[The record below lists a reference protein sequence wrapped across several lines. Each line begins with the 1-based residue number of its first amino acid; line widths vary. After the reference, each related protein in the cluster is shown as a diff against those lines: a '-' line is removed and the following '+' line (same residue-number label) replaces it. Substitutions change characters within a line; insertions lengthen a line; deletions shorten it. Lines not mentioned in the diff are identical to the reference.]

1 MVDYIHHAVGTDDC
15 YSKSTCASVHTLC
28 VFVSSLQSLIME
40 AFALPHCMCP
50 GNFEEQISHIS
61 RTRLQLQN
69 LWHAVSKIWRTMG
82 YIVRKIIYV
91 YSHLM
96 LLLLDG

>member
-40 AFALPHCMCP
+40 AFVLPHCMCP
-50 GNFEEQISHIS
+50 ANFEEQIFHIS
-61 RTRLQLQN
+61 RIRLQLQN
-69 LWHAVSKIWRTMG
+69 LWHAVGKIWCTLG
-82 YIVRKIIYV
+82 YIVRKIY